1 MSEGTGFQFTDDAV
15 PRAYDEVLV
24 PRLFEPW
31 ALLLLDDCN
40 LRPNAVVLDVA
51 TGPGSVARLAA
62 KRIGPGG
69 RVVATDISRPMLDVA
84 NSKKPSSPDSA
95 PITYIESPAAPLG
108 VESAA
113 FDFVVCQQ
121 GLQFFPDR
129 LAALREMRRALK
141 PEGQLAISAWSHIE
155 DNDFYAALHAALR
168 ESVPGDL
175 ADRLLAPFSWPDA
188 QVLKNTMETAGFHE
202 IRVRSATLPLIFEG
216 GIAQGARA
224 LAATPLAPSLATC
237 RDASQIEHR
246 HRRAPCS
253 TSQGGKGERQNDLEY
268 RQRAE
273 VTTPQ
278 HLPIP
283 LAMVHRLEVQ
293 PTLRHIDSHGAG
305 P

>member
-1 MSEGTGFQFTDDAV
+1 MSENKGFQFTDAV
-15 PRAYDEVLV
+15 PIAYEEVLV

-31 ALLLLDDCN
+31 ALQLLDECN

-51 TGPGSVARLAA
+51 TGPGTVARLAA
-62 KRIGPGG
+62 KRIGSGG

-84 NSKKPSSPDSA
+84 NSKPSSSDSA

-129 LAALREMRRALK
+129 LAAITEMRRALR
-141 PEGQLAISAWSHIE
+141 PGGQLAIATWSRIGE
-155 DNDFYAALHAALR
+155 NPFYAALHAALR

-188 QVLKNTMETAGFHE
+188 QDLKNTVEAAGFHE

-216 GIAQGARA
+216 GIAQSARA
-224 LAATPLAPSLATC
+224 LAATPLAPSLAT
-237 RDASQIEHR
+237 
-246 HRRAPCS
+246 
-253 TSQGGKGERQNDLEY
+253 
-268 RQRAE
+268 
-273 VTTPQ
+273 
-278 HLPIP
+278 LP
-283 LAMVHRLEVQ
+283 AGTHHRLN
-293 PTLRHIDSHGAG
+293 TAIDAHVAPLLKDGKVSGKMTSNIAIARK
-305 P
+305 